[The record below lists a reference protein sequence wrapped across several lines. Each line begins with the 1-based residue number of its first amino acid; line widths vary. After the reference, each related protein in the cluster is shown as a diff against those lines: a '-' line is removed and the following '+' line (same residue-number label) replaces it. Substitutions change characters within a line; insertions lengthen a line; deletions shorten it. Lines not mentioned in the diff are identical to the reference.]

1 MFEIRSGF
9 CPQAILSILVSKY
22 RKGCCAAVVSSVGFE
37 AMASPTAELNEVIR
51 SFFIL
56 NNELQVPII

>member
-1 MFEIRSGF
+1 
-9 CPQAILSILVSKY
+9 
-22 RKGCCAAVVSSVGFE
+22 VSSVGFE